1 MNQVI
6 RKCIVVLLFFFL
18 AGYIVSASDRRNE
31 STFFGENSPCYS
43 SLHENHGIPSVIL
56 GELAQHLGTS
66 GGAAAGFLED
76 SNDAVRTILS
86 AAAENISSLS
96 DFIQA
101 QNSDVSRG
109 SSLVQ
114 ANAFLKYSLKYNVPL
129 DLVVAVAHTESHFRP
144 GARSAAGAA
153 GIMQVMWK
161 VHAGLLQANGIMNEE
176 DLNDPEMGIAAGSL
190 LISRYLKAYGDT
202 KTALGRYYGGPAS
215 VYWGRVS
222 RNLAKIQNAKLVAAF

>member
-6 RKCIVVLLFFFL
+6 RKCIAVLLFFFL

-43 SLHENHGIPSVIL
+43 SLPGNHGIPSVIL
-56 GELAQHLGTS
+56 DELAQHLGNS

-161 VHAGLLQANGIMNEE
+161 VT
-176 DLNDPEMGIAAGSL
+176 PVSSRRTGS
-190 LISRYLKAYGDT
+190 
-202 KTALGRYYGGPAS
+202 
-215 VYWGRVS
+215 
-222 RNLAKIQNAKLVAAF
+222 